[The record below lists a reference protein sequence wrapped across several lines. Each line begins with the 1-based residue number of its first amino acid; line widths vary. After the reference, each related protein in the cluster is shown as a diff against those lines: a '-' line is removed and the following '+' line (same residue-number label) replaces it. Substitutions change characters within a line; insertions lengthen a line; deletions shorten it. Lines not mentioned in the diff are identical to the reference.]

1 MPRPWWLPALLALG
15 PVLWAGDGEN
25 RGALSYSAAGVV
37 NAASNAPGPLAPYA
51 IASLYG
57 AGLAY
62 SKRAVTEKD
71 IRGNQLPTELDG
83 VRVLVDG
90 LAAPLYYV
98 SPEQINFLIPY
109 VTGARFPTQVKLWV
123 TLDGRRGP
131 EIELPLHETA
141 PALFQLDATT
151 PIVTAVRKPEGS
163 DEQRV
168 VVISKDEPARPGEI
182 ITLWATGLGRTQP
195 PVAWPQ
201 LPREP
206 ARIANWQRFQ
216 LLLDGNPVPAANI
229 LYVGVAPNFAG
240 LYQINVRLPED
251 TGRDP
256 EIRIAIGD
264 AVSPQGLRLPVSPK
278 KD

>member
-1 MPRPWWLPALLALG
+1 MLPALLALG
-15 PVLWAGDGEN
+15 PALWAGGGEQ

-37 NAASNAPGPLAPYA
+37 NAASNVSGPLAPYA

-62 SKRAVTEKD
+62 SRRAVTDRD
-71 IRGNQLPTELDG
+71 IRGGQLPTELDG
-83 VRVLVDG
+83 VRVFVDG

-98 SPEQINFLIPY
+98 SPQQINFLIPY
-109 VTGARFPTQVKLWV
+109 ITGARFPTQVKLWV

-131 EIELPLHETA
+131 EIDLPLNETA

-151 PIVTAVRKPEGS
+151 PIVTAVREAEGS
-163 DEQRV
+163 DEKKP

-182 ITLWATGLGRTQP
+182 ITLWATGLGRTEP

-201 LPREP
+201 LPRE
-206 ARIANWQRFQ
+206 ALRIANRHRFQ
-216 LLLDGNPVPAANI
+216 VLLDGSAIPATNVD
-229 LYVGVAPNFAG
+229 YVGVAPNFAG

-251 TGRDP
+251 TGKDP

-264 AVSPQGLRLPVSPK
+264 TVSPAGLRLPVAPRAN
-278 KD
+278 

>member
-1 MPRPWWLPALLALG
+1 VPRPWWLPALLALG
-15 PVLWAGDGEN
+15 PVLLAGDGEN

-168 VVISKDEPARPGEI
+168 VVISKDEPP
-182 ITLWATGLGRTQP
+182 
-195 PVAWPQ
+195 
-201 LPREP
+201 
-206 ARIANWQRFQ
+206 
-216 LLLDGNPVPAANI
+216 
-229 LYVGVAPNFAG
+229 
-240 LYQINVRLPED
+240 
-251 TGRDP
+251 DP
-256 EIRIAIGD
+256 ERSSPSGPRVSAALNRPSPGRSFRGSRR
-264 AVSPQGLRLPVSPK
+264 VSPTGSVSSSCSTAIRRRPRTYFTSA
-278 KD
+278 